1 MDQVWEHFPKYFPVR
16 YTSVHLQVLRRQLLK
31 FDLIYYIFLAL
42 DVEPDKAIGSIL
54 YITYTGLGGSSL

>member
-1 MDQVWEHFPKYFPVR
+1 MDQVWEHFPKYFPVC

-54 YITYTGLGGSSL
+54 